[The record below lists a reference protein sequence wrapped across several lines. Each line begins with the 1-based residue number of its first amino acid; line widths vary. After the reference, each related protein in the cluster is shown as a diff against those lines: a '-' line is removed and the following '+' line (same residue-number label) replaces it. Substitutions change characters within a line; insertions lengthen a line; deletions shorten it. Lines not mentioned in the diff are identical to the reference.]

1 MSATC
6 MALIAL
12 LTLMSRATAAV
23 RARPTAS
30 VSADAGDAF
39 HRFHSDHRTSQQ
51 ANMTDT
57 HPSCATTRS
66 HSLHLAATPLRK
78 GSAVAVAAVA
88 LMLVACKDKSP
99 EAPPPAP
106 AVPVET
112 APATLPAAAP
122 AAAVPAPTPA
132 AAPATVAAPKRVPLA
147 VQGVAPA
154 GVTVRVKAV
163 EIGADAT
170 VLDVSISFANRI
182 TDTTMLALAD
192 TYLQDESGARLHI
205 KRPDNN
211 RDITIREGETLDG
224 QLVFMGAV
232 APSARKLKL
241 VFNEGNQGD
250 NIVAPGLVVDLPL
263 QGG

>member
-1 MSATC
+1 MNISSDAAHTVTSTPGAWKGT
-6 MALIAL
+6 AL
-12 LTLMSRATAAV
+12 
-23 RARPTAS
+23 
-30 VSADAGDAF
+30 
-39 HRFHSDHRTSQQ
+39 
-51 ANMTDT
+51 
-57 HPSCATTRS
+57 
-66 HSLHLAATPLRK
+66 
-78 GSAVAVAAVA
+78 AVAAAA
-88 LMLVACKDKSP
+88 LLLAACKDR
-99 EAPPPAP
+99 APDA
-106 AVPVET
+106 
-112 APATLPAAAP
+112 PAAAP
-122 AAAVPAPTPA
+122 AVSAAPA
-132 AAPATVAAPKRVPLA
+132 AAPVAAPPPDTPPAPAAAPVATAPKRVPLA
-147 VQGVAPA
+147 IQGVAAA
-154 GVTVRVKAV
+154 GVTVRIKAV

-232 APSARKLKL
+232 PPSARKLKL
-241 VFNEGNQGD
+241 VFNDGNESD

>member
-1 MSATC
+1 MNIPSDAPDTLHSPTSARTP
-6 MALIAL
+6 
-12 LTLMSRATAAV
+12 SQRGAAV
-23 RARPTAS
+23 LALTA
-30 VSADAGDAF
+30 V
-39 HRFHSDHRTSQQ
+39 
-51 ANMTDT
+51 
-57 HPSCATTRS
+57 
-66 HSLHLAATPLRK
+66 LWLAA
-78 GSAVAVAAVA
+78 
-88 LMLVACKDKSP
+88 CKERAP
-99 EAPPPAP
+99 EAPPAAPPAAAASPAP
-106 AVPVET
+106 APPAATSPAPQAAAVP
-112 APATLPAAAP
+112 AAP
-122 AAAVPAPTPA
+122 AAA
-132 AAPATVAAPKRVPLA
+132 ATAKKVPLS
-147 VQGVAPA
+147 VQGVAAA

-232 APSARKLKL
+232 APTARKLKL
-241 VFNEGNQGD
+241 VFNDGNQGD

>member
-1 MSATC
+1 MNISSDAAHTVTSTPGAWKGT
-6 MALIAL
+6 AL
-12 LTLMSRATAAV
+12 
-23 RARPTAS
+23 
-30 VSADAGDAF
+30 
-39 HRFHSDHRTSQQ
+39 
-51 ANMTDT
+51 
-57 HPSCATTRS
+57 
-66 HSLHLAATPLRK
+66 
-78 GSAVAVAAVA
+78 AVAAAA
-88 LMLVACKDKSP
+88 LLMAACKDRAP
-99 EAPPPAP
+99 EA
-106 AVPVET
+106 
-112 APATLPAAAP
+112 PAAAP
-122 AAAVPAPTPA
+122 AVSAAPA
-132 AAPATVAAPKRVPLA
+132 AAPVAAPPPDTPPAPAAAPVATAPKRVPLA
-147 VQGVAPA
+147 IQGVAAA
-154 GVTVRVKAV
+154 GVTVRIKAV

-232 APSARKLKL
+232 PPSARKLKL
-241 VFNEGNQGD
+241 VFNDGNEGD

>member
-1 MSATC
+1 MKISPQALHSVVSMCKARPSAA
-6 MALIAL
+6 ALSQRPGLVAVVAAAAL
-12 LTLMSRATAAV
+12 L
-23 RARPTAS
+23 
-30 VSADAGDAF
+30 
-39 HRFHSDHRTSQQ
+39 
-51 ANMTDT
+51 
-57 HPSCATTRS
+57 
-66 HSLHLAATPLRK
+66 LA
-78 GSAVAVAAVA
+78 
-88 LMLVACKDKSP
+88 ACKDR
-99 EAPPPAP
+99 APDAP
-106 AVPVET
+106 AAASAPGTT
-112 APATLPAAAP
+112 AAQPSVAPAALPSPAGAASPATLPASAAS
-122 AAAVPAPTPA
+122 AASAASTAPSVSTSALASTASTASTKVPQ
-132 AAPATVAAPKRVPLA
+132 RVPLQ
-147 VQGVAPA
+147 VQGVAAA

-163 EIGADAT
+163 EMGADAT

>member
-1 MSATC
+1 
-6 MALIAL
+6 
-12 LTLMSRATAAV
+12 
-23 RARPTAS
+23 
-30 VSADAGDAF
+30 
-39 HRFHSDHRTSQQ
+39 
-51 ANMTDT
+51 MTDT

-78 GSAVAVAAVA
+78 GSAVAMAAVA

-112 APATLPAAAP
+112 APATFPAAAP

-132 AAPATVAAPKRVPLA
+132 AAPAMVAAPKRVPLA

>member
-1 MSATC
+1 MNLPSNILSTPPSSA
-6 MALIAL
+6 A
-12 LTLMSRATAAV
+12 SAA
-23 RARPTAS
+23 R
-30 VSADAGDAF
+30 
-39 HRFHSDHRTSQQ
+39 
-51 ANMTDT
+51 
-57 HPSCATTRS
+57 
-66 HSLHLAATPLRK
+66 RK
-78 GSAVAVAAVA
+78 GAALA
-88 LMLVACKDKSP
+88 IAAASLLAACKDRAAD
-99 EAPPPAP
+99 APPSPAP
-106 AVPVET
+106 AP
-112 APATLPAAAP
+112 
-122 AAAVPAPTPA
+122 AAVPAPAPAAPVANPAPPAAVAPGTPATA
-132 AAPATVAAPKRVPLA
+132 AAPKKVP
-147 VQGVAPA
+147 VSIQGVAAA

-241 VFNEGNQGD
+241 VFNDGNQGD
-250 NIVAPGLVVDLPL
+250 NIVAPGLVIDLPL

>member
-1 MSATC
+1 MIFSNSGWPPPRKGAALA
-6 MALIAL
+6 MAV
-12 LTLMSRATAAV
+12 ATAAL
-23 RARPTAS
+23 
-30 VSADAGDAF
+30 
-39 HRFHSDHRTSQQ
+39 
-51 ANMTDT
+51 M
-57 HPSCATTRS
+57 
-66 HSLHLAATPLRK
+66 LAACKERTPD
-78 GSAVAVAAVA
+78 APA
-88 LMLVACKDKSP
+88 
-99 EAPPPAP
+99 APPAS
-106 AVPVET
+106 
-112 APATLPAAAP
+112 AAP
-122 AAAVPAPTPA
+122 AASPAATTTPPA
-132 AAPATVAAPKRVPLA
+132 AAQPAPPLAAAPPTAAAPKRVPLS
-147 VQGVAPA
+147 VQGVAAA
-154 GVTVRVKAV
+154 GVTVRIKAV

-241 VFNEGNQGD
+241 VFNDGNQGD

>member
-1 MSATC
+1 
-6 MALIAL
+6 
-12 LTLMSRATAAV
+12 
-23 RARPTAS
+23 
-30 VSADAGDAF
+30 
-39 HRFHSDHRTSQQ
+39 
-51 ANMTDT
+51 MTDT

-106 AVPVET
+106 AVPAVT

-122 AAAVPAPTPA
+122 AAAPA
-132 AAPATVAAPKRVPLA
+132 ATVAAPKRVPLA

>member
-1 MSATC
+1 MKISPQALHSVVSMCKARPSAA
-6 MALIAL
+6 ALSQRPGLVAVVAAAAL
-12 LTLMSRATAAV
+12 L
-23 RARPTAS
+23 
-30 VSADAGDAF
+30 
-39 HRFHSDHRTSQQ
+39 
-51 ANMTDT
+51 
-57 HPSCATTRS
+57 
-66 HSLHLAATPLRK
+66 LA
-78 GSAVAVAAVA
+78 
-88 LMLVACKDKSP
+88 ACKDR
-99 EAPPPAP
+99 APD
-106 AVPVET
+106 
-112 APATLPAAAP
+112 AP
-122 AAAVPAPTPA
+122 AAASAPGTTAAQPSVAPA
-132 AAPATVAAPKRVPLA
+132 ALPSPAGAASPATMPASAASTAPSVSTSALASTASTASTKVPQRVPLQ
-147 VQGVAPA
+147 VQGVAAA

>member
-1 MSATC
+1 MKISPQALHSVVSMCKARPSAA
-6 MALIAL
+6 ALSQRPGLVAVVAAAAL
-12 LTLMSRATAAV
+12 L
-23 RARPTAS
+23 
-30 VSADAGDAF
+30 
-39 HRFHSDHRTSQQ
+39 
-51 ANMTDT
+51 
-57 HPSCATTRS
+57 
-66 HSLHLAATPLRK
+66 LA
-78 GSAVAVAAVA
+78 
-88 LMLVACKDKSP
+88 ACKDR
-99 EAPPPAP
+99 APDAP
-106 AVPVET
+106 AAASAPGTT
-112 APATLPAAAP
+112 AAQPSVAPAALPSPAGAASPATLPASAASAASAASTAP
-122 AAAVPAPTPA
+122 AASTSALASTASTASTKVPQ
-132 AAPATVAAPKRVPLA
+132 RVPLQ
-147 VQGVAPA
+147 VQGVAAA

>member
-1 MSATC
+1 LHAAAVVLAAC
-6 MALIAL
+6 KERAPEPQVAA
-12 LTLMSRATAAV
+12 ATAPVPA
-23 RARPTAS
+23 
-30 VSADAGDAF
+30 AG
-39 HRFHSDHRTSQQ
+39 
-51 ANMTDT
+51 
-57 HPSCATTRS
+57 
-66 HSLHLAATPLRK
+66 
-78 GSAVAVAAVA
+78 
-88 LMLVACKDKSP
+88 
-99 EAPPPAP
+99 PAP
-106 AVPVET
+106 T
-112 APATLPAAAP
+112 APATQAAPAPAPAAAP
-122 AAAVPAPTPA
+122 AAATPKKVPMSI
-132 AAPATVAAPKRVPLA
+132 
-147 VQGVAPA
+147 QGVAAA

-241 VFNEGNQGD
+241 VFNDGNQGD

>member
-1 MSATC
+1 MIFS
-6 MALIAL
+6 
-12 LTLMSRATAAV
+12 
-23 RARPTAS
+23 
-30 VSADAGDAF
+30 
-39 HRFHSDHRTSQQ
+39 TSGW
-51 ANMTDT
+51 
-57 HPSCATTRS
+57 P
-66 HSLHLAATPLRK
+66 PPRK
-78 GSAVAVAAVA
+78 GAALAVAVATAA
-88 LMLVACKDKSP
+88 LMLAACKERTPD
-99 EAPPPAP
+99 A
-106 AVPVET
+106 
-112 APATLPAAAP
+112 LAAAP
-122 AAAVPAPTPA
+122 AASAAPATSPAATTTPPAAAQPAPPLAATPA
-132 AAPATVAAPKRVPLA
+132 AAAAPKRVPLS
-147 VQGVAPA
+147 VQGVAAA
-154 GVTVRVKAV
+154 GVTVRIKAV

-170 VLDVSISFANRI
+170 VLDVSISFANRL

-241 VFNEGNQGD
+241 VFNDGNQSD

>member
-1 MSATC
+1 MTSPRLAWPVRRKGA
-6 MALIAL
+6 ALAV
-12 LTLMSRATAAV
+12 ATAALLLAGCKE
-23 RARPTAS
+23 RLPEAP
-30 VSADAGDAF
+30 SAA
-39 HRFHSDHRTSQQ
+39 
-51 ANMTDT
+51 
-57 HPSCATTRS
+57 P
-66 HSLHLAATPLRK
+66 AATP
-78 GSAVAVAAVA
+78 ATTPPVAAQ
-88 LMLVACKDKSP
+88 P
-99 EAPPPAP
+99 APP
-106 AVPVET
+106 
-112 APATLPAAAP
+112 PAAAP
-122 AAAVPAPTPA
+122 AAA
-132 AAPATVAAPKRVPLA
+132 AAPKRVPLSI
-147 VQGVAPA
+147 QGVAAA

-241 VFNEGNQGD
+241 VFNDGNQGD

>member
-1 MSATC
+1 MNSPTRAWKKPQYRR
-6 MALIAL
+6 AAIAG
-12 LTLMSRATAAV
+12 A
-23 RARPTAS
+23 
-30 VSADAGDAF
+30 
-39 HRFHSDHRTSQQ
+39 
-51 ANMTDT
+51 
-57 HPSCATTRS
+57 
-66 HSLHLAATPLRK
+66 
-78 GSAVAVAAVA
+78 AVAVLLA
-88 LMLVACKDKSP
+88 ACKERAP
-99 EAPPPAP
+99 EAPAAPPPAP
-106 AVPVET
+106 ATSPAT
-112 APATLPAAAP
+112 APAQPAPPAPVPQAAPAPAAAP
-122 AAAVPAPTPA
+122 
-132 AAPATVAAPKRVPLA
+132 KKVPLSI
-147 VQGVAPA
+147 QGVAPA

-232 APSARKLKL
+232 AASARKLKL
-241 VFNEGNQGD
+241 VFNDGNQGD
-250 NIVAPGLVVDLPL
+250 NIVAPGLVMDLPL

>member
-1 MSATC
+1 MKISPQALHSVVSMCKARPSAA
-6 MALIAL
+6 ALSQRPGLVAVVAAAAL
-12 LTLMSRATAAV
+12 L
-23 RARPTAS
+23 
-30 VSADAGDAF
+30 
-39 HRFHSDHRTSQQ
+39 
-51 ANMTDT
+51 
-57 HPSCATTRS
+57 
-66 HSLHLAATPLRK
+66 LA
-78 GSAVAVAAVA
+78 
-88 LMLVACKDKSP
+88 ACKDR
-99 EAPPPAP
+99 APDAP
-106 AVPVET
+106 AAASAPGTT
-112 APATLPAAAP
+112 AAQPSVAPAALPSPAGAESPATLPASAAS
-122 AAAVPAPTPA
+122 AASAASTAPSVSTSALASTASTASTKVPQ
-132 AAPATVAAPKRVPLA
+132 RVPLQ
-147 VQGVAPA
+147 VQGVAAA

-163 EIGADAT
+163 EMGADAT

>member
-1 MSATC
+1 MKISPQALHSVVSMCKARPSAA
-6 MALIAL
+6 ALSQRPGLVAVVAAAAL
-12 LTLMSRATAAV
+12 L
-23 RARPTAS
+23 
-30 VSADAGDAF
+30 
-39 HRFHSDHRTSQQ
+39 
-51 ANMTDT
+51 
-57 HPSCATTRS
+57 
-66 HSLHLAATPLRK
+66 LA
-78 GSAVAVAAVA
+78 
-88 LMLVACKDKSP
+88 ACKDR
-99 EAPPPAP
+99 APDAP
-106 AVPVET
+106 AAASAPGTT
-112 APATLPAAAP
+112 AAQPSVAPAALPSPAGAASPATLPASAAS
-122 AAAVPAPTPA
+122 AASTAPSASTSALASTASTASTKVPQ
-132 AAPATVAAPKRVPLA
+132 RVPLQ
-147 VQGVAPA
+147 VQGVAAA

-163 EIGADAT
+163 EMGADAT

>member
-1 MSATC
+1 MKISPQALHSVVSMCKARPSAA
-6 MALIAL
+6 ALSQRPGLVAVVAAAAL
-12 LTLMSRATAAV
+12 L
-23 RARPTAS
+23 
-30 VSADAGDAF
+30 
-39 HRFHSDHRTSQQ
+39 
-51 ANMTDT
+51 
-57 HPSCATTRS
+57 
-66 HSLHLAATPLRK
+66 LA
-78 GSAVAVAAVA
+78 
-88 LMLVACKDKSP
+88 ACKDR
-99 EAPPPAP
+99 APDAP
-106 AVPVET
+106 AAASAPGTT
-112 APATLPAAAP
+112 AAQPSVAPAALPSPAGAASPATLPASAASTAP
-122 AAAVPAPTPA
+122 AASTSALASTASTASTKVPQ
-132 AAPATVAAPKRVPLA
+132 RVPLQ
-147 VQGVAPA
+147 VQGVAAA